1 MTTVER
7 VADQYRII
15 FDKAAKIMN
24 KNIVIT
30 DEELREFGI
39 EPQVSRTFSDKFD
52 KIMKSNPNIVER
64 TDSDALLQELEAELE
79 AEEQLKSQSQR
90 DSEPDSEPQT
100 EDEFEII
107 ENTNIHSV
115 KNEKPKPKRFS
126 IFGGNKP
133 IDQRSTKDLLL
144 LLSKMITQRNKLTI
158 NLSLLDTRMK
168 QITDSDLTAEK
179 KKKKLLSVLKAWTSV
194 RKGEKPSDYSQKIK
208 DLNTRI
214 NILKKYL
221 REKRDITNE
230 TLEVIEDGWETI
242 DNDEI
247 AEARR
252 QPVTPSKPK
261 KSSWFGG
268 KSKTKKGKKFKKK
281 LYHKKT
287 QRKNKQNKKK
297 SIKKQRKSQFKK
309 KTKKVRKNKKK

>member
-15 FDKAAKIMN
+15 FDKAAKRMN
-24 KNIVIT
+24 KDIVIT

-39 EPQVSRTFSDKFD
+39 EPQVSRTFSDEFD
-52 KIMKSNPNIVER
+52 EIMKSNPKILER
-64 TDSDALLQELEAELE
+64 TDSDAFLQELEAELE

-107 ENTNIHSV
+107 ENEDIPSV

-126 IFGGNKP
+126 IFGGSKP
-133 IDQRSTKDLLL
+133 IDQRSTKNLLL
-144 LLSKMITQRNKLTI
+144 ILSNMINQRNKLTI
-158 NLSLLDTRMK
+158 DLSLLDNRKK
-168 QITDSDLTAEK
+168 QIMDSDLSVEMK
-179 KKKKLLSVLKAWTSV
+179 KKRLLSVLKAWRSV
-194 RKGEKPSDYSQKIK
+194 RNEKKPSDYSQKIK

-214 NILKKYL
+214 DTLKKYL

-230 TLEVIEDGWETI
+230 TLEVIEDGWETF
-242 DNDEI
+242 DNDEL

-252 QPVTPSKPK
+252 QPATPSKPK

-268 KSKTKKGKKFKKK
+268 KTKKGKKSKKK

-297 SIKKQRKSQFKK
+297 STKKQRKSQFKK
-309 KTKKVRKNKKK
+309 NTKKIRKNKKK